1 MKLKNAPYI
10 IMCLLA
16 MLCTACDKD
25 AHKDEKGVTVSLSL
39 PGEDAVNDTRLWVYQ
54 PDGLLLKEYHDTNP
68 QELSLKPLAPGDYVL
83 IAATNL
89 VAPFSTDQAMAD
101 GVKPYEGLLFQLDEP
116 SASPAHAHYGVQTL
130 QVDADGMAHAEVKMS
145 RILAELQFTIKG
157 VPAEVVEVEASITN
171 VAKGFLPYSRQLLPA
186 TEVAHLGKV
195 SPQNGVI
202 SFPLQRL
209 MPVVK
214 RLMPVVDPAVK
225 RQTRVADVPTTVT
238 THLQFTFRY
247 ANGNTITFDAEAP
260 AMENG
265 GTYTPEIKYEQFRP
279 GVTLQINA
287 INGWVELPD
296 IHGDLLNPSK

>member
-1 MKLKNAPYI
+1 MST
-10 IMCLLA
+10 
-16 MLCTACDKD
+16 MLFTACDKD
-25 AHKDEKGVTVSLSL
+25 AHKDEQGVIVSLSL
-39 PGEDAVNDTRLWVYQ
+39 PGEDAVSDTRLWVYQ
-54 PDGLLLKEYHDTNP
+54 PDGLLLKEYHDTNAK
-68 QELSLKPLAPGDYVL
+68 ELSLEPLAPGDYVL

-89 VAPFSTDQAMAD
+89 VAPFSTAQAMAD

-157 VPAEVVEVEASITN
+157 VPAEVTEVEASITN

-186 TEVAHLGKV
+186 TDVAHLGKV
-195 SPQNGVI
+195 SPKDGVI
-202 SFPLQRL
+202 SFPLTRL

-214 RLMPVVDPAVK
+214 PVGKP
-225 RQTRVADVPTTVT
+225 QTRTADVPTTVT
-238 THLQFTFRY
+238 TLLQFTFRY
-247 ANGNTITFDAEAP
+247 ADGNTNTFDAEAP

-265 GTYTPEIKYEQFRP
+265 GTYTPEIKYEQFHP

-287 INGWVELPD
+287 INGWRDNTPIDGE
-296 IHGDLLNPSK
+296 ILNPNN

>member
-1 MKLKNAPYI
+1 MKLKNTLYI
-10 IMCLLA
+10 IMCMSG
-16 MLCTACDKD
+16 MLFTACDKD

-54 PDGLLLKEYHDTNP
+54 SDGLLLKEYHDTNP
-68 QELSLKPLAPGDYVL
+68 QELSLEPLAPGDYVL

-89 VAPFSTDQAMAD
+89 VAPFSTNQAMAD
-101 GVKPYEGLLFQLDEP
+101 GAKPYEGLAFQLDEP

-145 RILAELQFTIKG
+145 RILAEMQFTIKG
-157 VPAEVVEVEASITN
+157 VPAEVTEVEANVTN

-186 TEVAHLGKV
+186 TDVAHLGKV

-202 SFPLQRL
+202 SFPL
-209 MPVVK
+209 K
-214 RLMPVVDPAVK
+214 RLMPVVMPVVK
-225 RQTRVADVPTTVT
+225 PVEKPQTRTADAPLTVT
-238 THLQFTFRY
+238 TLLQFTFRY
-247 ANGNTITFDAEAP
+247 TDGNTITFDAEAP
-260 AMENG
+260 AVENG
-265 GTYTPEIKYEQFRP
+265 GAYTPEVKYEQFRP

-287 INGWVELPD
+287 INGWVELPA

>member
-1 MKLKNAPYI
+1 
-10 IMCLLA
+10 MCLSG
-16 MLCTACDKD
+16 MLLFTACDKD
-25 AHKDEKGVTVSLSL
+25 AHKDEQGVTITLSL
-39 PGEDAVNDTRLWVYQ
+39 PSEDDVTDTRLWVYQ
-54 PDGLLLKEYHDTNP
+54 PDGLLLKEYHDTTP
-68 QELSLKPLAPGDYVL
+68 RALSLEPLAPGEYVL

-89 VAPFSTDQAMAD
+89 TAPFSTHQAMAD

-130 QVDADGMAHAEVKMS
+130 QISADGIGHAEMKMS

-157 VPAEVVEVEASITN
+157 VPAEVTEVEANVTN

-186 TEVAHLGKV
+186 TDVARLGKA

-202 SFPLQRL
+202 SFPLKRL

-214 RLMPVVDPAVK
+214 SVVKPVVE
-225 RQTRVADVPTTVT
+225 RQTRTADAPTTVPT
-238 THLQFTFRY
+238 LLQFTFRY
-247 ANGNTITFDAEAP
+247 ADGNTITFDAEAP
-260 AMENG
+260 AIENG

-296 IHGDLLNPSK
+296 INGDLLNPSK

>member
-1 MKLKNAPYI
+1 MKLKIAPYI
-10 IMCLLA
+10 IMCLSGIILF
-16 MLCTACDKD
+16 TACDKD
-25 AHKDEKGVTVSLSL
+25 AHKDEKGVTISLSL
-39 PGEDAVNDTRLWVYQ
+39 SGEDVVNDTRLWVYQ

-68 QELSLKPLAPGDYVL
+68 QELSLEPLAPGDYVL

-89 VAPFSTDQAMAD
+89 VVPFSTDQAIAE

-130 QVDADGMAHAEVKMS
+130 RVNGDGIAHAEVKMS

-157 VPAEVVEVEASITN
+157 VPAEVIEVEASVTN
-171 VAKGFLPYSRQLLPA
+171 AAKGFLPYNRQLLPA
-186 TEVAHLGKV
+186 TDVVNLSKV
-195 SPQNGVI
+195 SPKNGVI
-202 SFPLQRL
+202 SFPLTRL

-214 RLMPVVDPAVK
+214 PVLKQQAH
-225 RQTRVADVPTTVT
+225 TADAPTTVT
-238 THLQFTFRY
+238 TFLQFTFRY
-247 ANGNTITFDAEAP
+247 ADGNTITFDAEAP

-287 INGWVELPD
+287 INGWVELPN
-296 IHGDLLNPSK
+296 IHGDILNPNK